1 MEEEITLGELL
12 DILKNNI
19 KIIIITTL
27 LITTAVA
34 IYTLFFITP
43 MYQSSTDIFVTQT
56 SEENISVSQQ
66 DINTSISLI
75 NTYGDIIKKDFI
87 LEPVIEELDLPMST
101 GTLRENLNVQTSG
114 DSQVFSIIVQDE
126 NPYQAADIANTTT
139 EIFQEKIYD
148 VMNVDNVTILTAGT
162 PNTNPASP
170 NKPLNLA
177 IGFLLGLIIGI
188 IIVFLRELTDKR
200 IKTERFITEQL
211 GITVLGSVKET
222 NKEDL
227 VIVTVRAP
235 YGDEEF
241 NDISRVHR
249 KRVR

>member
-1 MEEEITLGELL
+1 MIEYSLEGLL
-12 DILKNNI
+12 VLLKNNI
-19 KIIIITTL
+19 KVISISTL

-34 IYTLFFITP
+34 IYTFFFITP

-101 GTLRENLNVQTSG
+101 GTLRENLNVQTSD

-148 VMNVDNVTILTAGT
+148 IMNVDNVTILTAGT

-170 NKPLNLA
+170 NKPINIA
-177 IGFLLGLIIGI
+177 VGVLLGLMVGVG
-188 IIVFLRELTDKR
+188 IVFLRELTDKR

-222 NKEDL
+222 NKADL
-227 VIVTVRAP
+227 VTVTVRAP
-235 YGDEEF
+235 YEEEF

>member
-1 MEEEITLGELL
+1 MEEEVVYLGDLL
-12 DILKNNI
+12 DLLKDNI
-19 KIIIITTL
+19 KTIGITTL

-34 IYTLFFITP
+34 IYTFFFITP

-101 GTLRENLNVQTSG
+101 GTLRENLNVQKSG

-148 VMNVDNVTILTAGT
+148 IMNVDNVTILTAGT

-170 NKPLNLA
+170 NKPINIA
-177 IGFLLGLIIGI
+177 VGVLLGLLVGVGI
-188 IIVFLRELTDKR
+188 VILRELTDKR

-227 VIVTVRAP
+227 VTVTVRAP
-235 YGDEEF
+235 YEEEF

>member
-1 MEEEITLGELL
+1 MIEDSLEELL
-12 DILKNNI
+12 VLLKNNI
-19 KIIIITTL
+19 KVISISTL
-27 LITTAVA
+27 LITIVVA

-114 DSQVFSIIVQDE
+114 YSQVFSVVVQDE

-148 VMNVDNVTILTAGT
+148 IMNVDNVTILTAGT

-170 NKPLNLA
+170 NKPLNIA
-177 IGFLLGLIIGI
+177 VGVLLGLMVGVG
-188 IIVFLRELTDKR
+188 IVFLRELTDKR

-227 VIVTVRAP
+227 VTVTVRTP
-235 YGDEEF
+235 YEEVF

-249 KRVR
+249 KRVK

>member
-1 MEEEITLGELL
+1 MIENSLEELL
-12 DILKNNI
+12 VLLKNNI
-19 KIIIITTL
+19 KVISITTL
-27 LITTAVA
+27 LITIVVA
-34 IYTLFFITP
+34 IYTFFFITP

-56 SEENISVSQQ
+56 SEGNISVSQQ

-87 LEPVIEELDLPMST
+87 LEPVIEELDLPMSI

-114 DSQVFSIIVQDE
+114 DSQVFSIVVQDE

-148 VMNVDNVTILTAGT
+148 IMNVDNVTILTAGT

-170 NKPLNLA
+170 NKPFNIA
-177 IGFLLGLIIGI
+177 VGVLLGLMVGVG
-188 IIVFLRELTDKR
+188 IVFLRELTDKR

-222 NKEDL
+222 NKKEL
-227 VIVTVRAP
+227 VTVTVRAP

-241 NDISRVHR
+241 NYMSRVHR

>member
-1 MEEEITLGELL
+1 MIQDSLEELL
-12 DILKNNI
+12 VLLKNNI
-19 KIIIITTL
+19 KVISITTI
-27 LITTAVA
+27 LITIVVA
-34 IYTLFFITP
+34 IYTFFFITP

-87 LEPVIEELDLPMST
+87 LEPVIEELDLPMTT
-101 GTLRENLNVQTSG
+101 GALRENLNVQTSG
-114 DSQVFSIIVQDE
+114 DSQVFSVVVQDE
-126 NPYQAADIANTTT
+126 NPYRAADIANTTT

-148 VMNVDNVTILTAGT
+148 IMNVDNVTILTAGT

-170 NKPLNLA
+170 NKPFNIA
-177 IGFLLGLIIGI
+177 VGVLLGLMVGVG
-188 IIVFLRELTDKR
+188 IVFLRELTDKR

-227 VIVTVRAP
+227 VTVTVRAP
-235 YGDEEF
+235 YEDEEF

>member
-1 MEEEITLGELL
+1 MIEDSLEELL
-12 DILKNNI
+12 VLLKNNI
-19 KIIIITTL
+19 KVISITTL
-27 LITTAVA
+27 LITIVVA
-34 IYTLFFITP
+34 IYTFFFITP

-114 DSQVFSIIVQDE
+114 DSQVFSVVVQDE

-148 VMNVDNVTILTAGT
+148 IMNVDNVTILTAGT

-170 NKPLNLA
+170 NTPLNIA
-177 IGFLLGLIIGI
+177 VGVLLGLMVGVG
-188 IIVFLRELTDKR
+188 IVFLRELTDKR

-227 VIVTVRAP
+227 VTVTVRAP
-235 YGDEEF
+235 YEDEEF

>member
-1 MEEEITLGELL
+1 MIESPLEELL
-12 DILKNNI
+12 VLLKNNI
-19 KIIIITTL
+19 KVISISTL
-27 LITTAVA
+27 LITIVVA
-34 IYTLFFITP
+34 IYTFFFITP

-56 SEENISVSQQ
+56 SEGNISVSQQ

-75 NTYGDIIKKDFI
+75 NTYGDIIRKDFI
-87 LEPVIEELDLPMST
+87 LEPVIEELDLPITT
-101 GTLRENLNVQTSG
+101 GALRENLNVQTSEN
-114 DSQVFSIIVQDE
+114 SQVFSVVVQDE
-126 NPYQAADIANTTT
+126 NPFRAADIANTTT

-148 VMNVDNVTILTAGT
+148 IMNVDNVTILTAAT

-170 NKPLNLA
+170 NKPINIA
-177 IGFLLGLIIGI
+177 VGVLLGLMVGVG
-188 IIVFLRELTDKR
+188 IVFLRELTDKR

-222 NKEDL
+222 NKADL
-227 VIVTVRAP
+227 VTVTVRAP
-235 YGDEEF
+235 YEEEF

>member
-1 MEEEITLGELL
+1 MIEDSLEELL
-12 DILKNNI
+12 VLLKNNI
-19 KIIIITTL
+19 KVISISTL
-27 LITTAVA
+27 LITIVVA
-34 IYTLFFITP
+34 IYTFFFITP

-170 NKPLNLA
+170 NKPGNIA
-177 IGFLLGLIIGI
+177 VGVLLGLLVGVGI
-188 IIVFLRELTDKR
+188 VILRELTDKR

-227 VIVTVRAP
+227 VTVTVRTP
-235 YGDEEF
+235 YEEEF

-249 KRVR
+249 KRVK

>member
-1 MEEEITLGELL
+1 MIENSLEELL
-12 DILKNNI
+12 VLLKNNI
-19 KIIIITTL
+19 KVISITTL
-27 LITTAVA
+27 LITIVVA
-34 IYTLFFITP
+34 IYTFFFITP

-56 SEENISVSQQ
+56 SEGNISVSQQ

-87 LEPVIEELDLPMST
+87 LEPVIEELDLPMSI

-114 DSQVFSIIVQDE
+114 DSQVFSIVVQDE

-148 VMNVDNVTILTAGT
+148 IMNVDNVTILTAGT

-170 NKPLNLA
+170 NKPFNIA
-177 IGFLLGLIIGI
+177 VGVLLGLMVGVG
-188 IIVFLRELTDKR
+188 IVFLRELTDKR

-222 NKEDL
+222 NKADL
-227 VIVTVRAP
+227 VTVTVRAP
-235 YGDEEF
+235 YEEEF
-241 NDISRVHR
+241 NYIPRVHR

>member
-1 MEEEITLGELL
+1 MIEDSLGELL
-12 DILKNNI
+12 FLLKNNI
-19 KIIIITTL
+19 KVISISTL
-27 LITTAVA
+27 LITIVVA
-34 IYTLFFITP
+34 IYTFFFITP

-56 SEENISVSQQ
+56 SERNISVSQQ

-87 LEPVIEELDLPMST
+87 LEPVIEELDLPITT
-101 GTLRENLNVQTSG
+101 GALRENLNVQTSEN
-114 DSQVFSIIVQDE
+114 SQVFSVVVQDE
-126 NPYQAADIANTTT
+126 NPFRAADIANTTT

-148 VMNVDNVTILTAGT
+148 IMNVDNVTILTAGT

-170 NKPLNLA
+170 NKPINIA
-177 IGFLLGLIIGI
+177 VGVLLGLWVGVGI
-188 IIVFLRELTDKR
+188 VLLRELTDKR

-222 NKEDL
+222 NKADL
-227 VIVTVRAP
+227 VTVTVRAP
-235 YGDEEF
+235 YEEEF
-241 NDISRVHR
+241 NYMSRVHR

>member
-1 MEEEITLGELL
+1 MIEDSLGELL
-12 DILKNNI
+12 FLLKNNI
-19 KIIIITTL
+19 KVISISTL
-27 LITTAVA
+27 LITIVVA
-34 IYTLFFITP
+34 IYTFFFITP

-56 SEENISVSQQ
+56 SERNISVSQQ

-87 LEPVIEELDLPMST
+87 LEPVIEELDLPITT
-101 GTLRENLNVQTSG
+101 GALRENLNVQTSEN
-114 DSQVFSIIVQDE
+114 SQVFSVVVQDE
-126 NPYQAADIANTTT
+126 NPFRAADIANTTT

-148 VMNVDNVTILTAGT
+148 IMNVDNVTILTAGT

-170 NKPLNLA
+170 NKPINIA
-177 IGFLLGLIIGI
+177 VGVLLGLMAGVG
-188 IIVFLRELTDKR
+188 IVFLRELTDKR

-222 NKEDL
+222 NKADL
-227 VIVTVRAP
+227 VTVTVRAP
-235 YGDEEF
+235 YEEEF
-241 NDISRVHR
+241 NYMSRVHR

>member
-1 MEEEITLGELL
+1 MIEYSLEELL
-12 DILKNNI
+12 VLLKNNI
-19 KIIIITTL
+19 KVISITTI
-27 LITTAVA
+27 LITIVVA
-34 IYTLFFITP
+34 IYTFFFITP

-114 DSQVFSIIVQDE
+114 DSQVFSIVVQDE

-148 VMNVDNVTILTAGT
+148 IMNVDNVTILTAGT

-170 NKPLNLA
+170 NKPINIA
-177 IGFLLGLIIGI
+177 VGVLLGLMVGVG
-188 IIVFLRELTDKR
+188 IVFLRELTDKR

-222 NKEDL
+222 NKADL
-227 VIVTVRAP
+227 VTVTVRAP
-235 YGDEEF
+235 YEDEEF
-241 NDISRVHR
+241 NYMPRVHR